1 MARNSATS
9 AMLLNTIRR
18 YWATVC
24 GGVAVT
30 GFVIMSILWLGSASV
45 GELVEAEMRARG
57 ANFVRLLLGPQG
69 QVDAFLTGIARDPN
83 AETTI
88 RTVANLADIESFAV
102 FSQQGEEVF
111 RSRSD
116 RYEWLLRDRPGGISS
131 GDRLSPSLLERQG
144 EWQVVHDEGR
154 TNSSVVAP
162 LIRDGVTIG
171 YLSVVANMDESRAA
185 YAGTLGRTS
194 ALVAFVLCLA
204 TGVPFLLYLRRKR
217 KISEADERIQ
227 FLANHDGLTHLLNR
241 RRMQEET
248 DRVMA
253 TARAT
258 RERVAYLYIDL
269 DELSEINNSLGHG
282 CGDELLRTVATRL
295 AAAVDEGDL
304 VARIGADDFAVL
316 HRRSSDVAAIASF
329 ARRISDSVCE
339 PVQLGGQTVR
349 PSISIG
355 CALAPQDGRIHSE
368 IVKHAEIAHLHHKAD
383 KGRSLVFFDPSMDD
397 EMARRRQIEA
407 LVREAVEKDRFE
419 LFYQPIVNGDGSR
432 LLGFEALL
440 RLGDTQGGYISP
452 TLFVP
457 IAETRGY
464 IKAIGSWVIREAA
477 RQIALWPEPLFV
489 SVNLSAV
496 QFRDGDLVDIVQSTL
511 REAGIPG
518 RRLEIEVVE
527 SLLLERSEDVL
538 EQLGQLKDLGISI
551 DMDDFGTGYSS
562 LSYLWRFPF
571 DKLKIDQSFMV
582 ALTNG
587 EPNVPQILETIVAMA
602 HTMQM
607 KVTTEGIETDAQ
619 VELMKRL
626 GCDQLQGYL
635 FGKPMPAE
643 RVASEVLTRF
653 RIGEAES
660 IRPLSS
666 AKAAG

>member
-1 MARNSATS
+1 
-9 AMLLNTIRR
+9 MLLNIIRR
-18 YWATVC
+18 NWATVC
-24 GGVAVT
+24 SGLAIT
-30 GFVIMSILWLGSASV
+30 SFVIMSILWLGSTSV

-57 ANFVRLLLGPQG
+57 ANFSRLLLTPQG
-69 QVDAFLTGIARDPN
+69 HVDAFLTGIARDPE

-88 RTVANLADIESFAV
+88 RKVAALADIDSFAI
-102 FSQQGEEVF
+102 FDRRGEEVF

-116 RYEWLLRDRPGGISS
+116 RYEWLLRDRPGGIRS
-131 GDRLSPSLLERQG
+131 GDRLSQSMLARPG
-144 EWQVVHDEGR
+144 NWQVVHDDDQTSTSVIEPLIRRGE
-154 TNSSVVAP
+154 TIGYVSVVA
-162 LIRDGVTIG
+162 DMG
-171 YLSVVANMDESRAA
+171 ESRAA
-185 YAGTLGRTS
+185 YALTLGRTS
-194 ALVAFVLCLA
+194 ALVALVLCIA

-227 FLANHDGLTHLLNR
+227 FLANHDALTHLLNR
-241 RRMQEET
+241 RCMQEET
-248 DRVMA
+248 DRVMT

-269 DELSEINNSLGHG
+269 DELSEINNSFGQS
-282 CGDELLRTVATRL
+282 CGDELLRVVGARLSAT
-295 AAAVDEGDL
+295 VDEGDL

-316 HRRSSDVAAIASF
+316 HRRYDSVGAIVNF
-329 ARRISDSVCE
+329 ARRIADAVCE
-339 PVQLGGQTVR
+339 PLQLAGQTVR

-355 CALAPQDGRIHSE
+355 CALAPQDGRLHSE
-368 IVKHAEIAHLHHKAD
+368 LVKHAEIAHLHHKAD
-383 KGRSLVFFDPSMDD
+383 KARSLVFFDPSMDE

-407 LVREAVEKDRFE
+407 LVREAVENESFE
-419 LFYQPIVNGDGSR
+419 LFYQPIVNGDGSQ

-440 RLGDTQGGYISP
+440 RLGDAQGNYISP

-464 IKAIGSWVIREAA
+464 IKAIGSWVIKEAA
-477 RQIALWPEPLFV
+477 RQVAQWPEPLFV

-496 QFRDGDLVDIVQSTL
+496 QFRDGDLLDIVGTAL
-511 REAGIPG
+511 ADAGIEG

-538 EQLGQLKDLGISI
+538 EQLGHLKALGISV

-587 EPNVPQILETIVAMA
+587 EPNVPQILETIVSMA
-602 HTMQM
+602 HHMQM
-607 KVTTEGIETDAQ
+607 KVTTEGVETQEQ
-619 VELMKRL
+619 VDLMKRL

-635 FGKPMPAE
+635 FGKPMPAD
-643 RVASEVLTRF
+643 RVAAEILTRF
-653 RIGEAES
+653 RIGGGGA
-660 IRPLSS
+660 IRQP
-666 AKAAG
+666 AATKATG

>member
-1 MARNSATS
+1 
-9 AMLLNTIRR
+9 
-18 YWATVC
+18 
-24 GGVAVT
+24 
-30 GFVIMSILWLGSASV
+30 
-45 GELVEAEMRARG
+45 MRARG
-57 ANFVRLLLGPQG
+57 ANFTRLLLGSQG
-69 QVDAFLTGIARDPN
+69 QVDAFLTGIARDPD
-83 AETTI
+83 AEATI
-88 RTVANLADIESFAV
+88 RKVASLADIESFAI
-102 FSQQGEEVF
+102 FSRQGEEVF

-116 RYEWLLRDRPGGISS
+116 RYEWLLRDRPGGIRS
-131 GDRLSPSLLERQG
+131 GDRLSPALLERPG

-154 TNSSVVAP
+154 ANSSVVAP
-162 LIRDGVTIG
+162 LIRGDTTIG
-171 YLSVVANMDESRAA
+171 YVSVVADMGESRAA

-204 TGVPFLLYLRRKR
+204 TGVPFLLYLRRKW

-227 FLANHDGLTHLLNR
+227 FLANHDALTHLLNR

-269 DELSEINNSLGHG
+269 DELSEINNSLGQG

-295 AAAVDEGDL
+295 AAAVDDGDL

-316 HRRSSDVAAIASF
+316 HRRCSDAAAIASF
-329 ARRISDSVCE
+329 ARRLTDTVCE
-339 PVQLGGQTVR
+339 PVQLGGQTVLPR
-349 PSISIG
+349 ISIG

-368 IVKHAEIAHLHHKAD
+368 IVKHAEIAHLHHKPD

-407 LVREAVEKDRFE
+407 LVREAVEKDSFE
-419 LFYQPIVNGDGSR
+419 LFYQPIVNGDGSK
-432 LLGFEALL
+432 LLGFEALI
-440 RLGDTQGGYISP
+440 RLGDAQGGYISP

-464 IKAIGSWVIREAA
+464 IKAIGSWVIKEAA

-496 QFRDGDLVDIVQSTL
+496 QFRDGDLVEIVQSTL
-511 REAGIPG
+511 QEAGIPG

-538 EQLGQLKDLGISI
+538 EQLGQLKALGISI

-607 KVTTEGIETDAQ
+607 KVTTEGIETEAQ
-619 VELMKRL
+619 VDLMKRL

-643 RVASEVLTRF
+643 RVASEILTRF
-653 RIGEAES
+653 RMGEPEDA
-660 IRPLSS
+660 RPARS
-666 AKAAG
+666 AKAS